1 MTDHIKKLE
10 RKLVRLQIIC
20 TLMVF
25 ATGMV
30 LLSGF
35 VSQDKKRFDQIDV
48 ERINIIEKDGT
59 LRMTISNKERSP
71 EPLFKGKPFGLKGG
85 NRTGLIFFNEEE
97 TEVGGLIFSGKTNA
111 NGKYSASGHLS
122 FDQHNQNQT
131 LYLSYGDQNGN
142 RKTGLN
148 IDDWQDSPAFSEW
161 NQQYHQAAKITN
173 EEERNKKIKQLIEP
187 RPGEP
192 AFAKR
197 VFVGRDEQ
205 KKATVML
212 ADRAGKPR
220 LRLSVDTA
228 GVAKIDF
235 LDEKGNVTYSL
246 PDSAD
251 QRIK

>member
-1 MTDHIKKLE
+1 MMDKVNKLE
-10 RKLVRLQIIC
+10 KKIIRLQIIC
-20 TLMVF
+20 TVMILT
-25 ATGMV
+25 TGLI

-48 ERINIIEKDGT
+48 ERINIIEKDGK

-85 NRTGLIFFNEEE
+85 ERTGLIFFNEEE
-97 TEVGGLIFSGKTNA
+97 SEVGGLIFSGKTDA
-111 NGKYSASGHLS
+111 NGKYSASGHLA
-122 FDQHNQNQT
+122 FDQHNQNQI

-142 RKTGLN
+142 RKMGLN
-148 IDDWQDSPAFSEW
+148 VDDWQESPVFSEW
-161 NQQYHQAAKITN
+161 NQQYHQAAKITDA
-173 EEERNKKIKQLIEP
+173 EERSKKIKQLMEP
-187 RPGEP
+187 RSGEP

-220 LRLSVDTA
+220 LRLSVDA
-228 GVAKIDF
+228 GGEAKIDF
-235 LDEKGNVTYSL
+235 LDEKGNITYSL
-246 PDSAD
+246 PDNA
-251 QRIK
+251 QQKK